1 MNTISLQIEVLN
13 MVKIYISRPYDL
25 FFEKYC
31 CYIFFKSILHC
42 LPHVISINASYTQ
55 MTIYILLGLM
65 FFVCFPFFGISFWCL
80 VIQIGVGMLPHPS
93 SSSTHNRPIYHLS
106 NNNNNTGNININA
119 SYHHQQQQQRFGINA
134 NQQQQQQQQPFQQQQ
149 IVEQRRRPP
158 LLLQVKTRENALM
171 LQIIKT

>member
-31 CYIFFKSILHC
+31 CYIFFKIILHC
-42 LPHVISINASYTQ
+42 LPHVISINASYTH

-106 NNNNNTGNININA
+106 NNNNTGNININA

-171 LQIIKT
+171 LQIIRI